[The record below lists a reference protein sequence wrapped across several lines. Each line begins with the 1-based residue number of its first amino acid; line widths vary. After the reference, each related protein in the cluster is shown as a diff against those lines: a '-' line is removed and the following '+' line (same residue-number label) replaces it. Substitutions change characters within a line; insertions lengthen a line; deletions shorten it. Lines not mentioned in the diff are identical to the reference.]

1 MSNGIQEQEFDQKV
15 DLNIWKRIIRYAM
28 RYKRLVIALILTM
41 LVVSGADII
50 YPLLSKYAIDNF
62 VTAQSI
68 DGLGWFMAVYLV
80 VVAIQGVCVYL
91 FVAGASKLE
100 MNISYDIRQDA
111 FIKLQKLPFS
121 FYDRTP
127 VGYLMARMVS
137 DIARLSEMIAWSIV
151 DLFWALSY
159 IIGVMVVLLSLNWRL
174 ALLVLVVVPP
184 LALLCLIFQRRI
196 LKHQRVVR
204 KTNSRITSG
213 FNEGIMGAM
222 TTKTLVR
229 EKQNYDEF
237 TQITGEMK
245 RSSIKSAVLSYIF
258 MPLVMMLGSIGT
270 AIALYKGGQAVLLN
284 NIGEATIFG
293 VIGFGTL
300 SAFISYTMQFFD
312 PIQSL
317 ARILAEF
324 QSAQASAERVISL
337 IDTPCD
343 IEDSPEVEEKYGD
356 SFDPKPEN
364 WEPIAGDIRFDH
376 VSFAYKE
383 GERVLNDFNL
393 HVKSGQTIALVGE
406 TGAGKST
413 MAERTPL
420 LKRYG
425 APREWF
431 TQRALYSSRRTVM
444 TPK

>member
-1 MSNGIQEQEFDQKV
+1 M
-15 DLNIWKRIIRYAM
+15 LN
-28 RYKRLVIALILTM
+28 
-41 LVVSGADII
+41 
-50 YPLLSKYAIDNF
+50 
-62 VTAQSI
+62 
-68 DGLGWFMAVYLV
+68 
-80 VVAIQGVCVYL
+80 
-91 FVAGASKLE
+91 
-100 MNISYDIRQDA
+100 
-111 FIKLQKLPFS
+111 
-121 FYDRTP
+121 
-127 VGYLMARMVS
+127 
-137 DIARLSEMIAWSIV
+137 
-151 DLFWALSY
+151 
-159 IIGVMVVLLSLNWRL
+159 
-174 ALLVLVVVPP
+174 
-184 LALLCLIFQRRI
+184 FQRRI

-356 SFDPKPEN
+356 SFDPKPE
-364 WEPIAGDIRFDH
+364 
-376 VSFAYKE
+376 
-383 GERVLNDFNL
+383 
-393 HVKSGQTIALVGE
+393 
-406 TGAGKST
+406 TG
-413 MAERTPL
+413 
-420 LKRYG
+420 
-425 APREWF
+425 
-431 TQRALYSSRRTVM
+431 SR
-444 TPK
+444 

>member
-1 MSNGIQEQEFDQKV
+1 
-15 DLNIWKRIIRYAM
+15 
-28 RYKRLVIALILTM
+28 
-41 LVVSGADII
+41 
-50 YPLLSKYAIDNF
+50 
-62 VTAQSI
+62 
-68 DGLGWFMAVYLV
+68 
-80 VVAIQGVCVYL
+80 
-91 FVAGASKLE
+91 
-100 MNISYDIRQDA
+100 
-111 FIKLQKLPFS
+111 
-121 FYDRTP
+121 
-127 VGYLMARMVS
+127 
-137 DIARLSEMIAWSIV
+137 MIAWSIV

-413 MAERTPL
+413 IVNLICRFYEPTEGKILIDGRDYRERSQIWLQKSLGYVLQQPHLFSGTIRDNIAYGRKDASFEEIRRAARMVHAESFILKQENGYDTEVGEGGVRLSTGENSLYRLQGWFSRIQGYSCSTRL
-420 LKRYG
+420 L
-425 APREWF
+425 PRLI
-431 TQRALYSSRRTVM
+431 RKPSS
-444 TPK
+444 

>member
-1 MSNGIQEQEFDQKV
+1 
-15 DLNIWKRIIRYAM
+15 
-28 RYKRLVIALILTM
+28 
-41 LVVSGADII
+41 
-50 YPLLSKYAIDNF
+50 
-62 VTAQSI
+62 
-68 DGLGWFMAVYLV
+68 
-80 VVAIQGVCVYL
+80 
-91 FVAGASKLE
+91 
-100 MNISYDIRQDA
+100 
-111 FIKLQKLPFS
+111 
-121 FYDRTP
+121 
-127 VGYLMARMVS
+127 
-137 DIARLSEMIAWSIV
+137 
-151 DLFWALSY
+151 
-159 IIGVMVVLLSLNWRL
+159 
-174 ALLVLVVVPP
+174 
-184 LALLCLIFQRRI
+184 
-196 LKHQRVVR
+196 
-204 KTNSRITSG
+204 
-213 FNEGIMGAM
+213 
-222 TTKTLVR
+222 
-229 EKQNYDEF
+229 
-237 TQITGEMK
+237 
-245 RSSIKSAVLSYIF
+245 

-413 MAERTPL
+413 IVNLICRFYEPTEGKILIDGRDYRERSQIWLQKSLGYVLQQPHLFSGTIRDNIAYGRKDAS